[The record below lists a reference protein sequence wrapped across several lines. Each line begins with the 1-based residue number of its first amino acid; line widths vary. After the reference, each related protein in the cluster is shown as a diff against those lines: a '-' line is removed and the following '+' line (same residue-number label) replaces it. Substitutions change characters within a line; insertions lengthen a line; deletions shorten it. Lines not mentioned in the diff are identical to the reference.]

1 MKKILVCLLLVVT
14 MTAISESEA
23 DGSLQFNDGYLRTM
37 PPGQS
42 VTAGFM
48 TVVNHSKGNCLI
60 TAAASP
66 IAERVEFHEHLHND
80 GIMQMRPLA
89 AVSVSAGET
98 VKFISGGLHLMFFGV
113 NQPLRVGEAASL
125 KLQTDR
131 CGDYELMLN
140 IKSLMQ
146 PMMGH

>member
-1 MKKILVCLLLVVT
+1 MKKILVCLLLMVT
-14 MTAISESEA
+14 MTAISESEG
-23 DGSLQFNDGYLRTM
+23 DGSLQLNDGYLRTM

-48 TVVNHSKGNCLI
+48 TVVNHSKGSCLI

-98 VKFISGGLHLMFFGV
+98 VKFVAIL
-113 NQPLRVGEAASL
+113 
-125 KLQTDR
+125 
-131 CGDYELMLN
+131 LN
-140 IKSLMQ
+140 ILPRLPGLKFCAGRDVSRNKSLTV
-146 PMMGH
+146 

>member
-1 MKKILVCLLLVVT
+1 MKKILVCLLLMVT
-14 MTAISESEA
+14 MSAISESEG
-23 DGSLQFNDGYLRTM
+23 DGSLQLNDGYLRTM

-89 AVSVSAGET
+89 AVSV
-98 VKFISGGLHLMFFGV
+98 IGGLHLMFFGV